1 MNIRKITSMTMLV
14 SFVLLVLTSI
24 ILYIVPH
31 GRVAYWA
38 DWHLF
43 GMSKTQWAN
52 QHINLGFLFLF
63 AGFFHIF
70 YNWRPITAYMKN
82 KSKQIKVFTPSM
94 NIALFLTVIVGIG
107 TWFEVP
113 PMSTVLNFS
122 ESLKDASSAKY
133 GEPPYGHAELSSLKL
148 LCKKQGFD
156 LEQAMDALKKENIAF
171 KDEKEILASIAKN
184 NNKSPQQV
192 FAIIKAASVK
202 AAAKSG
208 KVVDV
213 SFPDSPMPGFGNKT
227 IAAVCSENN
236 LMFREIKR
244 ELADVGIKVKA
255 EMTIKEISAENGIE
269 PMAIF
274 EAIHGIVNA
283 MQSK

>member
-63 AGFFHIF
+63 AGVFHII

-82 KSKQIKVFTPSM
+82 KSKQMKIFTPSM

-122 ESLKDASSAKY
+122 ESLKDSASAKY

-156 LEQAMDALKKENIAF
+156 LEQAKDTLKKANIAF
-171 KDEKEILASIAKN
+171 KDEKEIIASIAKN

-202 AAAKSG
+202 AAEKSG
-208 KVVDV
+208 KVAVA

-244 ELADVGIKVKA
+244 ELADVGINVKA
-255 EMTIKEISAENGIE
+255 EMTIKEIAAENGIE

>member
-82 KSKQIKVFTPSM
+82 KSKQMKVFTPSM
-94 NIALFLTVIVGIG
+94 NIALFLTVIVGID
-107 TWFEVP
+107 TRFEVP

-122 ESLKDASSAKY
+122 ES
-133 GEPPYGHAELSSLKL
+133 
-148 LCKKQGFD
+148 FD